1 MISAHGAVALRSRRP
16 SGRRPLIRRQSKD
29 GTARDPKRRQKIY
42 GLLLVLPSF
51 IVICM
56 MVVYPIGR
64 SVALSFTDPETG
76 AFSLINYRQIL
87 TEPYMVGNI
96 KYTLVVVAF
105 TVLIVGVVSYLLS
118 LYLSFTDSWFSRIM
132 SKLYLIP
139 RFIPT
144 IVAVYAIMNVVKD
157 TGALNRILLGLFG
170 IDFKPGL
177 MYTQKGIILA
187 NCWFNFP
194 FSIMLI
200 SASLQ
205 GIPRSII
212 ESARDVGA
220 GKLRVFFHMILP
232 LSFNDFLIAVTFVF
246 MGNVAAFTTPY
257 LMGAR
262 APMMLGVAL
271 QQEFSTFQNMEKSAA
286 ISVFVFLLSS
296 LMGGFYIYKSLK
308 ANRWEVSDR

>member
-1 MISAHGAVALRSRRP
+1 MADRHA
-16 SGRRPLIRRQSKD
+16 
-29 GTARDPKRRQKIY
+29 RRQKLF
-42 GLLLVLPSF
+42 GLLLALPSF
-51 IVICM
+51 CVICL

-64 SVALSFTDPETG
+64 SVALSFADPETG
-76 AFSLINYRQIL
+76 AFSLVNYREIF

-96 KYTLVVVAF
+96 RYTLVVVAF
-105 TVLIVGVVSYLLS
+105 TVLIVAVVSYLLA
-118 LYLSFTDSWFSRIM
+118 LYISFTDSWVSRTV

-157 TGALNRILLGLFG
+157 TGAVNRILLALFG
-170 IDFKPGL
+170 IDFKPSL

-194 FSIMLI
+194 FSTMLV

-220 GKLRVFFHMILP
+220 GKVRVFFHMILP
-232 LSFNDFLIAVTFVF
+232 LSLNDFLIAITFVF

-271 QQEFSTFQNMEKSAA
+271 QQEFSTFQNLEKSAA
-286 ISVFVFLLSS
+286 ISVFLFLLSS
-296 LMGGFYIYKSLK
+296 LMGGFYIYKNLK
-308 ANRWEVSDR
+308 ANKWDVKSE

>member
-1 MISAHGAVALRSRRP
+1 MADQGTFRR
-16 SGRRPLIRRQSKD
+16 K
-29 GTARDPKRRQKIY
+29 AF

-51 IVICM
+51 LVICLI
-56 MVVYPIGR
+56 VVYPIGR
-64 SVALSFTDPETG
+64 SLALSFKDPATG
-76 AFSLINYRQIL
+76 AWSLINYREIF

-96 KYTLVVVAF
+96 KYTLVIVAF
-105 TVLIVGVVSYLLS
+105 TVLIVAIVSYLLA
-118 LYLSFTDSWFSRIM
+118 LYLSFTDSWFSRTI

-157 TGALNRILLGLFG
+157 TGAINRILLALFHV
-170 IDFKPGL
+170 DFKPSL

-187 NCWFNFP
+187 NCWFNIP
-194 FSIMLI
+194 FSTMLI

-220 GKLRVFFHMILP
+220 GKLRVFLNMILP
-232 LSFNDFLIAVTFVF
+232 LSFNDFLIAMTFVF

-257 LMGAR
+257 LMGSR
-262 APMMLGVAL
+262 APVMLGVAV
-271 QQEFSTFQNMEKSAA
+271 QQEFASFQNYEKAAA
-286 ISVFVFLLSS
+286 ISVFLFLLSS

-308 ANRWEVSDR
+308 ANKWDVTDR

>member
-1 MISAHGAVALRSRRP
+1 MADNGSRKQALF
-16 SGRRPLIRRQSKD
+16 
-29 GTARDPKRRQKIY
+29 
-42 GLLLVLPSF
+42 GLLLALPSF
-51 IVICM
+51 IVICL
-56 MVVYPIGR
+56 MVVYPIAR
-64 SVALSFTDPETG
+64 SVALSFTDPGTK
-76 AFSLINYRQIL
+76 AFSLVNYREIF
-87 TEPYMVGNI
+87 TEAYMVTNI
-96 KYTLVVVAF
+96 RYTLVIVVF
-105 TVLIVGVVSYLLS
+105 TVLIVSIVSYLLA
-118 LYLSFTDSWFSRIM
+118 LYLTFTDSRVSRTV

-157 TGALNRILLGLFG
+157 TGALNRILLTLFG
-170 IDFKPGL
+170 IDFKPSL
-177 MYTQKGIILA
+177 MYTQQGIILA
-187 NCWFNFP
+187 NCWFNIP
-194 FSIMLI
+194 FSTMLI

-232 LSFNDFLIAVTFVF
+232 LSLNDFLIAITFVF

-286 ISVFVFLLSS
+286 ISVFLFALSS
-296 LMGGFYIYKSLK
+296 LMGAFYIYKSLK
-308 ANRWEVSDR
+308 TNKWDVKSE

>member
-1 MISAHGAVALRSRRP
+1 MADRAALRH
-16 SGRRPLIRRQSKD
+16 K
-29 GTARDPKRRQKIY
+29 AF
-42 GLLLVLPSF
+42 GLALVLPSF
-51 IVICM
+51 LVICL

-64 SVALSFTDPETG
+64 SVMLSFQDPATH
-76 AFSLINYRQIL
+76 AFSLVNYREIF

-96 KYTLVVVAF
+96 KYTLVIVAF
-105 TVLIVGVVSYLLS
+105 TVLIVAVVSYLLA
-118 LYLSFTDSWFSRIM
+118 LYLSFTDSWFSRTI

-144 IVAVYAIMNVVKD
+144 IVAVYAIMNVVND
-157 TGALNRILLGLFG
+157 TGAINRILLALFHVN
-170 IDFKPGL
+170 FKPGL

-187 NCWFNFP
+187 NVWFNIP
-194 FSIMLI
+194 FSTMLI

-220 GKLRVFFHMILP
+220 GKLRVFFRMILP

-246 MGNVAAFTTPY
+246 MGNVASFTTPY

-262 APMMLGVAL
+262 APIMLGVAL
-271 QQEFSTFQNMEKSAA
+271 QLEFSSFQHMEKSAA
-286 ISVFVFLLSS
+286 ISVFLFLLSS

-308 ANRWEVSDR
+308 ANKWEVTDR

>member
-1 MISAHGAVALRSRRP
+1 MADR
-16 SGRRPLIRRQSKD
+16 
-29 GTARDPKRRQKIY
+29 GTMKKKAF

-51 IVICM
+51 FVICM
-56 MVVYPIGR
+56 MVVYPIAR

-76 AFSLINYRQIL
+76 AFSVVNYREIF

-105 TVLIVGVVSYLLS
+105 TVLIVAVVSYLLA
-118 LYLSFTDSWFSRIM
+118 LYVSFTDSWFSRTI

-144 IVAVYAIMNVVKD
+144 IVAVYAILNVIKD
-157 TGALNRILLGLFG
+157 TGALNRIVLALFG
-170 IDFKPGL
+170 VEWKPSL

-194 FSIMLI
+194 FSTMLI

-232 LSFNDFLIAVTFVF
+232 LSLNDFLIAITFVF

-286 ISVFVFLLSS
+286 ISVFLFLLSS
-296 LMGGFYIYKSLK
+296 VMGGFYIYKSLK
-308 ANRWEVSDR
+308 ADKWDVASE

>member
-1 MISAHGAVALRSRRP
+1 MD
-16 SGRRPLIRRQSKD
+16 GR
-29 GTARDPKRRQKIY
+29 GTTRTKLF
-42 GLLLVLPSF
+42 GLLLALPSF
-51 IVICM
+51 FVICM
-56 MVVYPIGR
+56 LVVYPIGR
-64 SVALSFTDPETG
+64 SVALSFSDPKTG
-76 AFSLINYRQIL
+76 AFSVVNYREIF
-87 TEPYMVGNI
+87 TEAYMVANI
-96 KYTLVVVAF
+96 RYTLVIVAF
-105 TVLIVGVVSYLLS
+105 TVLIVAVVSYLLA
-118 LYLSFTDSWFSRIM
+118 LYISFSDSWVSRTI
-132 SKLYLIP
+132 SRLYLIP

-157 TGALNRILLGLFG
+157 TGAINRILLALFG

-177 MYTQKGIILA
+177 MYTQQGIILA

-194 FSIMLI
+194 FSTMLI

-220 GKLRVFFHMILP
+220 GKLRVFFHMVLP
-232 LSFNDFLIAVTFVF
+232 LSLNDFLIAITFVF

-286 ISVFVFLLSS
+286 ISVFLFLLSS

-308 ANRWEVSDR
+308 ANKWDVKSD

>member
-1 MISAHGAVALRSRRP
+1 M
-16 SGRRPLIRRQSKD
+16 
-29 GTARDPKRRQKIY
+29 
-42 GLLLVLPSF
+42 LVVF
-51 IVICM
+51 
-56 MVVYPIGR
+56 PIGR

-76 AFSLINYRQIL
+76 VFSLINYRQIL
-87 TEPYMVGNI
+87 TEPYMVANVR
-96 KYTLVVVAF
+96 YTLVVVAF
-105 TVLIVGVVSYLLS
+105 TVLIVGIVSYLLA

-157 TGALNRILLGLFG
+157 TGAVNRILLALFG

-220 GKLRVFFHMILP
+220 GKLRVFFYMILP

-246 MGNVAAFTTPY
+246 MGNIAAFTTPY

-271 QQEFSTFQNMEKSAA
+271 QQEFSTFQHLELSAA
-286 ISVFVFLLSS
+286 ISVVLFLLSS
-296 LMGGFYIYKSLK
+296 VMGGFYIYKSLK
-308 ANRWEVSDR
+308 ANKWEVRDR

>member
-1 MISAHGAVALRSRRP
+1 MDD
-16 SGRRPLIRRQSKD
+16 Q
-29 GTARDPKRRQKIY
+29 GTLKTKAFGI
-42 GLLLVLPSF
+42 LLVLPSF
-51 IVICM
+51 LVICL
-56 MVVYPIGR
+56 MVVYPIAR
-64 SVALSFTDPETG
+64 SVALSFTDPKTK
-76 AFSLINYRQIL
+76 AFSLVNYREIF
-87 TEPYMVGNI
+87 TEAYMVGNI
-96 KYTLVVVAF
+96 KYTLVIVAF
-105 TVLIVGVVSYLLS
+105 TVLIVAVVSYLLA
-118 LYLSFTDSWFSRIM
+118 LYLSFTDTWFSRTI

-157 TGALNRILLGLFG
+157 TGALNRIVLDLFG
-170 IDFKPGL
+170 IEFKPGL

-194 FSIMLI
+194 FSTMLI

-205 GIPRSII
+205 GIPRSVI

-220 GKLRVFFHMILP
+220 GKLRVFVNMILP
-232 LSFNDFLIAVTFVF
+232 LSFNDFLIAITFVF
-246 MGNVAAFTTPY
+246 MGNIAAFTTPY

-286 ISVFVFLLSS
+286 ISVFLFLLSS
-296 LMGGFYIYKSLK
+296 IMGGFYIYKSLK
-308 ANRWEVSDR
+308 ANKWDVTGG

>member
-1 MISAHGAVALRSRRP
+1 M
-16 SGRRPLIRRQSKD
+16 
-29 GTARDPKRRQKIY
+29 
-42 GLLLVLPSF
+42 VLPSF
-51 IVICM
+51 LVICM
-56 MVVYPIGR
+56 MVVYPIAR
-64 SVALSFTDPETG
+64 SVALSFTDPGTRS
-76 AFSLINYRQIL
+76 FSLVNYREIF
-87 TEPYMVGNI
+87 TEPYMTANI
-96 KYTLVVVAF
+96 TYTLVVVVF
-105 TVLIVGVVSYLLS
+105 TVLIVAVVSYLLA
-118 LYLSFTDSWFSRIM
+118 LYISFSDSWFSRTI

-157 TGALNRILLGLFG
+157 TGALNRIVLGLFG
-170 IDFKPGL
+170 IDFKPSL

-194 FSIMLI
+194 FSTMLI

-220 GKLRVFFHMILP
+220 GKLRVFFAMVFP
-232 LSFNDFLIAVTFVF
+232 LSLNDFLIAITFVF

-271 QQEFSTFQNMEKSAA
+271 QQEFATFQNMEKSAA
-286 ISVFVFLLSS
+286 ISVFLFLLSS

-308 ANRWEVSDR
+308 ANKWDVRSE